1 MKNIKGLAV
10 MTDGNLKRMA
20 ITYDE
25 IETETGKVINSN
37 VKMNRVITD
46 ESILEA
52 LNTVEE
58 HAYSLLTAE

>member
-10 MTDGNLKRMA
+10 ATDGNLKRMA

-25 IETETGKVINSN
+25 IEESSGKVVNSN

-46 ESILEA
+46 ETVLASIKVVEEYAYSILATE
-52 LNTVEE
+52 
-58 HAYSLLTAE
+58 

>member
-52 LNTVEE
+52 LNTVED

>member
-1 MKNIKGLAV
+1 
-10 MTDGNLKRMA
+10 MA